1 MEEHRFLMSS
11 MLGSLRSDFEP
22 LSRSPLFERQ
32 ITQSHEV
39 YLKGMH
45 RKFEIFLRQIVSD
58 SDDG

>member
-1 MEEHRFLMSS
+1 MSLCHPCWDLCVQTS
-11 MLGSLRSDFEP
+11 
-22 LSRSPLFERQ
+22 SRCLVPPLFERQ
-32 ITQSHEV
+32 TTQSHEG